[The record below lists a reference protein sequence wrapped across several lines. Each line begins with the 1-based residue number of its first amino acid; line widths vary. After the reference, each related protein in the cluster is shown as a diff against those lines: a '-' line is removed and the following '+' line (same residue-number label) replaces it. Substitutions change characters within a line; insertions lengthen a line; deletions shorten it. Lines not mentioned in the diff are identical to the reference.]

1 MSGPTDAAATLGHD
15 KREIRALVDRM
26 FDSWGRDDAD
36 YVSFDGSRRG
46 TADSI
51 SSHEYLVPTVS
62 YGSRLTGQVE
72 SVRFVTPDVRGA
84 PARVNRGGPR
94 RKQR

>member
-15 KREIRALVDRM
+15 K
-26 FDSWGRDDAD
+26 AD

-51 SSHEYLVPTVS
+51 SSHEYLVPTVL

-84 PARVNRGGPR
+84 PARVDRGEPR